1 MKDVLNSKVKFRQWY
16 RPFAPVCKYES
27 RDVYFENAPNC
38 NYMSYAPKVKELWRS
53 KLPSIT
59 HIDGTSRLQ
68 TVTGG
73 SLFYDILSQMEKDDL
88 IPVLLNTSFN
98 IKGMPILTTL
108 EDAFN
113 VLNNTQLDF
122 LIYNGRIYS
131 K

>member
-1 MKDVLNSKVKFRQWY
+1 
-16 RPFAPVCKYES
+16 
-27 RDVYFENAPNC
+27 
-38 NYMSYAPKVKELWRS
+38 MSYAPKVKESWRS

-59 HIDGTSRLQ
+59 HVDGTSRLQ
-68 TVTGG
+68 TVTNGC
-73 SLFYDILSQMEKDDL
+73 LFYDILSHMEKDDM